1 MPKLTDENLETINV
15 KGTNFQYSAVRLD
28 KLGATEYTLV
38 SIITDISGSVSG
50 YKNELEKCLQEIL
63 KSCRKSPRSD
73 NLMLRLL
80 TFNTNV
86 DELHGYKLLSECN
99 PDDYVNILNTGGM
112 TSLYDASYN
121 GILSASDYA
130 KTLTDND
137 FDVNGIIFIVTDGMD
152 NTSTYSPNSVSK
164 AMQESLKNEYLE
176 SLTVVLIGLNL
187 EPDADSY
194 LQDFQ
199 KQANLT
205 KYINIGDADEKALAK
220 LAEFV
225 SKSISSSST
234 SLGTGQAPSLSF

>member
-86 DELHGYKLLSECN
+86 DELHGYKLLTECN

-152 NTSTYSPNSVSK
+152 NTSTYSPSSVSK

-187 EPDADSY
+187 ESDADSY
-194 LQDFQ
+194 LQKFQ
-199 KQANLT
+199 KKANLT